1 MTYVDDAFTKCK
13 SALEITTTE
22 QNFASAKHADIR
34 GVVRSSWQ
42 LDDDFLTGSYRRN
55 TKTKKLK
62 DVDIFVVIDPAGP
75 QAGLRDEHPSVVL
88 AELGKVLETKY
99 SNVIADGF
107 ACTIKF
113 SDDDDV
119 ASFDVVPAFKRKGG
133 GWEIPDADRSSWI
146 STNPKLHHEQSTKM
160 NGRCDERFVPFVK
173 MIKGINRHFGEPIAP
188 SFLLEVMAHGLVDA
202 DRQFGRY
209 QDEITWFLA
218 SAAEQITDDWP
229 DPAKI
234 GPVVNGMMS
243 AGDRRAAAQTLNEWQ
258 RIAEKAVR
266 LEDAQQ
272 DRAAVEEWK
281 KLFGSRMPRP

>member
-1 MTYVDDAFTKCK
+1 MTYVDDAFAKCK
-13 SALEITTTE
+13 STLEITATE
-22 QNFASAKHADIR
+22 QNFASSTHADIR
-34 GVVRSSWQ
+34 GVVRASWQ

-62 DVDIFVVIDPAGP
+62 DVDIFVVIDPSGP
-75 QAGLRDEHPSVVL
+75 QADLRDKHPSVVL
-88 AELGKVLETKY
+88 AELRKVLETKY
-99 SNVIADGF
+99 SNVVTDGF

-113 SDDDDV
+113 GDEGDI
-119 ASFDVVPAFKRKGG
+119 ASFDVVPAFKRTGG

-146 STNPKLHHEQSTKM
+146 STNPKVHHEQSTKM
-160 NGRCDERFVPFVK
+160 NGRCEERFVPFVK
-173 MIKGINRHFGEPIAP
+173 MIKGINRHFDEPINP
-188 SFLLEVMAHGLVDA
+188 SFLLEVMAHGLVSTP
-202 DRQFGRY
+202 FGRY

-243 AGDRRAAAQTLNEWQ
+243 AADRHTAAQTLNDWQ

-272 DRAAVEEWK
+272 DRAAVEEWR
-281 KLFGSRMPRP
+281 KLFGPRMPRP

>member
-1 MTYVDDAFTKCK
+1 MTYVDDAFSKCK

-22 QNFASAKHADIR
+22 QNFASSKHADIR
-34 GVVRSSWQ
+34 SVVRASWQ

-55 TKTKKLK
+55 TKTKRLK
-62 DVDIFVVIDPAGP
+62 DVDIFVVIDPTGP
-75 QAGLRDEHPSVVL
+75 QVDLRQDSPSTVLAGLREIL
-88 AELGKVLETKY
+88 QTKY
-99 SNVIADGF
+99 SNVVSDGF
-107 ACTIKF
+107 ACTVKF
-113 SDDDDV
+113 SDEDDV

-133 GWEIPDADRSSWI
+133 GWEIPDVERSTWI

-173 MIKGINRHFGEPIAP
+173 MIKGINRNFDEPINP
-188 SFLLEVMAHGLVDA
+188 SFLLEVMAHGLVSTP
-202 DRQFGRY
+202 FGRY

-218 SAAEQITDDWP
+218 SAAEQITNDWP
-229 DPAKI
+229 DPADI
-234 GPVVNGMMS
+234 GPVVNGTMS
-243 AGDRRAAAQTLNEWQ
+243 DAARRAAAQTLNEWQ